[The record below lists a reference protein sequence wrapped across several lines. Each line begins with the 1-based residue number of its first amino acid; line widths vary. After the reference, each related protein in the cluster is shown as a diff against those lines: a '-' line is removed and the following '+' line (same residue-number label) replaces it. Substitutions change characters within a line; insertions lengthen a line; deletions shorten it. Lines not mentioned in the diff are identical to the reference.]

1 MRGPKGWHYRFE
13 TDTQGGLR
21 KTLAGIAPYVSVG
34 ALARPTGSR
43 SGARRPWAISRKSY
57 SNGHPNPLKCLTCR
71 RKGYSMKDIASEGA
85 RPRIL
90 GPSGARQFG
99 KGPGFARQGSSKA
112 MSAGFCHDLCYAF
125 GQIEPRYI
133 ASHGLRGHGLAAR
146 GRQNGIGRRF

>member
-21 KTLAGIAPYVSVG
+21 KTLAGIAPDVSVG
-34 ALARPTGSR
+34 ALARPTRSR

-71 RKGYSMKDIASEGA
+71 RKGYSMKDIVSEGGRA
-85 RPRIL
+85 CIL
-90 GPSGARQFG
+90 GYREHDNSAKDRDLRG
-99 KGPGFARQGSSKA
+99 KGLRGQCPAGFAATCATLSGI
-112 MSAGFCHDLCYAF
+112 LN
-125 GQIEPRYI
+125 I

-146 GRQNGIGRRF
+146 GRKNGIGRR